1 MQHETFESSIFES
14 NPPPPAKRRRL
25 LFNED
30 LTANGGSSCGT
41 AYEPILD
48 PFKVLRL
55 PRTLILVRVCLLCEL
70 EKPCLIPELLEAK
83 CCMSM
88 FNLFHLALS

>member
-1 MQHETFESSIFES
+1 VQHETFESSIFAS

-30 LTANGGSSCGT
+30 LAANVGSSCGT
-41 AYEPILD
+41 SYEPILD

-55 PRTLILVRVCLLCEL
+55 PRTLILVRVCWLCEL
-70 EKPCLIPELLEAK
+70 EKSCLIPELLETK

-88 FNLFHLALS
+88 YNLFDFALS